1 MGLVLGLTSS
11 MAIVA
16 TVWLSGESRDAG
28 CWAFPRA
35 ARLPR
40 AATMDDF
47 MMNEKMNE

>member
-1 MGLVLGLTSS
+1 MGLVLGLAFT

-28 CWAFPRA
+28 CWAFPRT

-47 MMNEKMNE
+47 MMDMNE